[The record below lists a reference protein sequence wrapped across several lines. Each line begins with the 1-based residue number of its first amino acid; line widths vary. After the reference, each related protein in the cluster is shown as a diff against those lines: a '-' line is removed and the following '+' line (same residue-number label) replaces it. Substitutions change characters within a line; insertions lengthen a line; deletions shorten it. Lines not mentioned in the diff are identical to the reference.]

1 MKECNHLLST
11 ITLYG
16 TSQLRKRNGK
26 GIISI
31 ESWDGEVVN
40 EPRGGMRSL
49 LTFVSEFHQTS
60 LTHNFLYTPEEMT
73 YVLRNVPTRNHSLL
87 YLALHGKPE
96 SIQTGMYSEFNI
108 TLNELSTMM
117 GKRFSGFGVH
127 LASCAVMS
135 SSEESI
141 YDFMDKTGVLFISGY
156 KKYVDFISSSIVD
169 LALINNWMFA
179 RNYRRMF
186 EKMYKSPIKQILS
199 ENGFKYYLP

>member
-1 MKECNHLLST
+1 MLNT
-11 ITLYG
+11 IIGYG
-16 TSQLRKRNGK
+16 ISRLRKRNGK

-31 ESWDGEVVN
+31 ESWDGKIVN

-49 LTFVSEFHQTS
+49 LTFVSEFHQTP
-60 LTHNFLYTPEEMT
+60 LNHNFLYTPEEMG
-73 YVLRNVPTRNHSLL
+73 YVLRNVSTRNNSLL
-87 YLALHGKPE
+87 YLALHGQPE
-96 SIQTGMYSEFNI
+96 AVQIGMYSEFNI
-108 TLNELSTMM
+108 TLNELSEMM
-117 GKRFSGFGVH
+117 GRRFSGFGVH

-186 EKMYKSPIKQILS
+186 EKMHKSPIKQILS